1 MKCFVLGSIL
11 CLPIGLSAQQLI
23 TQIPVHA
30 TADFLKLPPNLYL
43 GEVAGVAINS
53 KGHIF
58 VLSRGNTVGPAYA
71 AAATQLLEFNE
82 DGSYIREIG
91 HNLYAWSYAHA
102 VKVDKQDNIWVAD
115 KGSDM
120 VIKFDPQGRVVM
132 VFGRKQEASDEDT
145 APLGP
150 GQFLQPH
157 SIATDSHENVYVAD
171 RGNRRIQVFDG
182 DGKYLREIHIDVPY
196 DHSIHPWMGN
206 MPDSSTTHTE
216 QTSHADQRA
225 PVNKTMQNGAPWAIC
240 ITPGP
245 DPVLFASDGYP
256 GRVYKL
262 KLDGTV
268 LGVFGQSGH
277 QPGQFGWIHEIAC
290 PLENKIYVAEL
301 LNWRLQM
308 IVLEPN
314 QMK

>member
-1 MKCFVLGSIL
+1 VDKDGNWIKSWGELGS
-11 CLPIGLSAQQLI
+11 
-23 TQIPVHA
+23 
-30 TADFLKLPPNLYL
+30 
-43 GEVAGVAINS
+43 
-53 KGHIF
+53 
-58 VLSRGNTVGPAYA
+58 
-71 AAATQLLEFNE
+71 
-82 DGSYIREIG
+82 
-91 HNLYAWSYAHA
+91 
-102 VKVDKQDNIWVAD
+102 
-115 KGSDM
+115 
-120 VIKFDPQGRVVM
+120 
-132 VFGRKQEASDEDT
+132 
-145 APLGP
+145 GP

-157 SIATDSHENVYVAD
+157 SIATDSHGNVYVAD
-171 RGNRRIQVFDG
+171 RGNRRIQVFDD

-206 MPDSSTTHTE
+206 MPYSSTTHTE
-216 QTSHADQRA
+216 QTAPVNAVQHA

-268 LGVFGQSGH
+268 LGVFGQSGR

-290 PLENKIYVAEL
+290 PSENKIYVAEL

-308 IVLEPN
+308 IVLAPS
-314 QMK
+314 QMSPSKSKQ